1 MPNSIFRSQP
11 LFIGQIFMCAGPAV
25 LKRPH
30 RRQGAAMAV
39 GEAPNTQRH
48 TGDRQQHQHNRRS
61 NTTSSREKIKADAEQ
76 EPLSGD
82 PTTRYAHQQRADPRA
97 RPLPQQRDTPTIE
110 TTHQQSGI
118 PVAGPTQKQGEKKKR
133 RAYPDLGEARGGHES
148 ATTYTFNTMALLSL
162 IEWVLISTF
171 ILCVHTHHNALCEA
185 KPTTLKCPSPGGGF
199 ENHMCS
205 TNIRSNM
212 GCGSHLNDITICL
225 ESRCFINVN
234 LLNRWG
240 ISFLKGPTRGLGH
253 TCL

>member
-1 MPNSIFRSQP
+1 
-11 LFIGQIFMCAGPAV
+11 MCGAGSFEEASSAAGGGDGC
-25 LKRPH
+25 RRGSEHTETH
-30 RRQGAAMAV
+30 RRSTTASTQQEKQYHQQQGKDKSRCRTRT
-39 GEAPNTQRH
+39 PK
-48 TGDRQQHQHNRRS
+48 RR
-61 NTTSSREKIKADAEQ
+61 
-76 EPLSGD
+76 